1 MMSRIALWP
10 VFALTLLAVAAFPL
24 SAGAA
29 DDDGDLTTLSCK
41 DVMILSGVDRDNTIS
56 FIHGYIVGKR
66 GATDVDLDKL
76 TDSTESFMNT
86 CLDNPTAKAIPTM
99 EAASK

>member
-1 MMSRIALWP
+1 MISRTALWP
-10 VFALTLLAVAAFPL
+10 VFALTLLMVTALPVP
-24 SAGAA
+24 AGAA
-29 DDDGDLTTLSCK
+29 EDDGDLTTLTCK
-41 DVMILSGVDRDNTIS
+41 EVMILSGVDRDNTIS
-56 FIHGYIVGKR
+56 FIHGYIVGKQ

-76 TDSTESFMNT
+76 TDSTETFMNT